1 MQEMQI
7 GAVDI
12 GGTKIAVGIV
22 DGKGNLLEEDSFPT
36 NPKQQ
41 SPEEAMEQVV
51 CLLKKQCDKQSIC
64 FENLKGIGISCAG
77 PVNIQEGTVDNPF
90 TLPGWEGF
98 HLVDY
103 LQDRSKLPVRL
114 ENDANGA
121 LLGEIFQRGLEN
133 RRVLMVT
140 IGTGIGVAF
149 WESGKLFSHRKYHQ
163 EMGHIIA
170 SGEKRNCYCGH
181 EGCFESCCSGTAL
194 NARAVEA
201 GYQDFDDMYKAAIQ
215 QREDKAKTLLH
226 TISRDIA
233 NGMWTLN
240 IVFKPEVIIL
250 AGGFTRRYF
259 EYFKEVILADSKGKE
274 EFLDDF
280 LILPTSNDA
289 NPALIGAKMLF

>member
-22 DGKGNLLEEDSFPT
+22 DGRGNLLEEDCFPT
-36 NPKQQ
+36 NTEQQ
-41 SPEEAMEQVV
+41 SPEEAMEQVLR
-51 CLLKKQCDKQSIC
+51 LLRKQCDKRDIL

-77 PVNIQEGTVDNPF
+77 PVNVQEGIVDNPF

-98 HLVDY
+98 RLVDY
-103 LQDRSKLPVRL
+103 LRDKSKLPIRL

-121 LLGEIFQRGLEN
+121 LLGEVFQRGLEN

-149 WESGKLFSHRKYHQ
+149 WEGGKLFSHKKYHQ
-163 EMGHIIA
+163 EMGHIVV
-170 SGEKRNCYCGH
+170 SGEKRSCYCGH

-201 GYQDFDDMYKAAIQ
+201 GYEDFDDMYNAAVQKKEVKA
-215 QREDKAKTLLH
+215 EKLLH
-226 TISRDIA
+226 IISKNMA
-233 NGMWTLN
+233 NGIWTLN

-250 AGGFTRRYF
+250 AGGFTRKYF
-259 EYFKEVILADSKGKE
+259 EYFKQVILTDSRGKE

-280 LILPTSNDA
+280 LILPTSNNA
-289 NPALIGAKMLF
+289 NPALVGAKMLF